1 MRHKHPR
8 RHHHAP
14 KHSKPLFGGAGIKLV
29 YALIG
34 GLFAT
39 NVATGIVLLWSPDIA
54 VLLDRQQTRD
64 ISAYESRITQ
74 LRLEVDRLHS
84 RQYARAGD
92 INLQLQDLMQQQEL
106 LAEQQEYVRTLA
118 TMAERLGIDTAD
130 VTLPS
135 APQLP
140 SAPDL
145 TGDPAVDAVAGQIS
159 SMQSETLGALSAL
172 TDAADQGTNQ
182 ILSEMNRIGLEP
194 EIRFDASALGG
205 PYEPGID
212 DSGAS
217 AHIVAANAVIAAFA
231 RFELARDAVRDAPV
245 HRPLLGTL
253 SISSNFGNRPDP
265 FNGRT
270 AYHSGIDFRSPSG
283 TDVLA
288 AGAGR
293 VVFAGRN
300 AGYGNMIDIDHGDG
314 IVTRYSHLSAIGVR
328 EGQMIDVGD
337 IIGNVGSTGRSTGPH
352 LHFEVRRNDE
362 AVDPGVFLAA
372 GRRLASLI

>member
-1 MRHKHPR
+1 M
-8 RHHHAP
+8 A
-14 KHSKPLFGGAGIKLV
+14 LFGGAGIKLV

-39 NVATGIVLLWSPDIA
+39 NIATGIALMWSSDIA

-92 INLQLQDLMQQQEL
+92 INLQLQDLIQQQEL

-118 TMAERLGIDTAD
+118 TMADRLGIDTAN
-130 VTLPS
+130 VLPATGTQILS
-135 APQLP
+135 PAPE
-140 SAPDL
+140 L

-159 SMQSETLGALSAL
+159 AMQSETLGALSAL
-172 TDAADQGTNQ
+172 TSAADQGTNQ

-205 PYEPGID
+205 PYVPGVD
-212 DSGAS
+212 AGDTS

-231 RFELARDAVRDAPV
+231 RFELARDAVREAPI
-245 HRPLLGTL
+245 HRPLLGAL
-253 SISSNFGNRPDP
+253 SISSNYGNRRDP

-270 AYHSGIDFRSPSG
+270 AYHAGIDFRSPSG

-314 IVTRYSHLSAIGVR
+314 IVTRYGHLSAIGVR
-328 EGQMIDVGD
+328 EGQMVDVGD
-337 IIGNVGSTGRSTGPH
+337 IIGAVGSTGRSTGPH
-352 LHFEVRRNDE
+352 LHFEVRRDDE